1 MEVTDSRTHLV
12 RGAERADAP
21 PLFPRVHT
29 DEGIAG
35 VEPDDV
41 LADYVHE
48 RAATGK
54 PSTAAV
60 MEASGSETPA
70 PGSSGPRF
78 AYPKG
83 LFALSPTVW

>member
-1 MEVTDSRTHLV
+1 MEVTDSETRLV
-12 RGAERADAP
+12 PGAERADVP
-21 PLFPRVHT
+21 PLLPRVHT

-35 VEPDDV
+35 VEPDDA
-41 LADYVHE
+41 LANYVHE
-48 RAATGK
+48 RAETEK

-60 MEASGSETPA
+60 IGASESETPA